1 MKFDKS
7 NDFAVSN
14 LVTKIWSYQWGK
26 LFDKFGFHKIFAK
39 VLWKEE
45 RGSCHEI
52 FGMKYFS
59 ILKIGSENIPHLADT
74 ALSLTDN
81 TALVE
86 TVFVSQKY

>member
-1 MKFDKS
+1 M
-7 NDFAVSN
+7 
-14 LVTKIWSYQWGK
+14 GK
-26 LFDKFGFHKIFAK
+26 TFLISLASIKYLPK

-86 TVFVSQKY
+86 TVLSTRNITVSQEE